1 MNNDITNAIIRLRTS
16 VPGYDKY
23 DKSHDIIL
31 LGCYCRDR
39 KHRNIIMSND
49 FIRETY
55 AKYIIHEKHYRNSEI
70 VEHILKN
77 DLSALKGLKSLNKDI
92 ILSIFSSHYYPHA
105 MNSYEEINKYLEC
118 IDNIIHF
125 NFK

>member
-1 MNNDITNAIIRLRTS
+1 MNDDITNAIIRLRTS
-16 VPGYDKY
+16 VPEYDN
-23 DKSHDIIL
+23 SNDIIL
-31 LGCYCRDR
+31 IERYFGNR
-39 KHRNIIMSND
+39 KRRNIFMSND

-70 VEHILKN
+70 FDHILKN

-92 ILSIFSSHYYPHA
+92 ILSIFSSNYCPCF
-105 MNSYEEINKYLEC
+105 MNSREEINKYLEC
-118 IDNIIHF
+118 IDNIVSF